1 MTISDWVQQNL
12 NLATPFFIYLLL
24 AVLVF
29 IETGVLIAFFIPG
42 DSILFAAGFVAA
54 TRSDTNIVILIF
66 VIVFSAFMGDQ
77 IGFVLGRK
85 YGRNY
90 LGKSKRP
97 LIQKMIKRSE
107 NFYEKYGWTAV
118 VLARFYPWIR
128 TFIPPIAGL
137 GKMDYYKFL
146 TANAFGAVLWGAG
159 ITTLGFYAASFPS
172 LDGSSSEIAGFFVVL
187 TILITVK
194 NYVKSKRNHSAPK

>member
-12 NLATPFFIYLLL
+12 NSATPFLIYLLL
-24 AVLVF
+24 GLLVF

-54 TRSDTNIVILIF
+54 TRHDTNIVILIL
-66 VIVFSAFMGDQ
+66 VIVLAAFMGDQ
-77 IGFVLGRK
+77 VGFVLGRK

-90 LGKSKRP
+90 LGRSEHP
-97 LIQKMIKRSE
+97 WIQKMIKRSE

-137 GKMDYYKFL
+137 GKMNYYKFL
-146 TANAFGAVLWGAG
+146 SANIFGAVLWGAG
-159 ITTLGFYAASFPS
+159 ITTLGFYAASIPA
-172 LDGSSSEIAGFFVVL
+172 LDGSSKEIAGFFIFL
-187 TILITVK
+187 TIAITIK
-194 NYVKSKRNHSAPK
+194 NYLKARRN